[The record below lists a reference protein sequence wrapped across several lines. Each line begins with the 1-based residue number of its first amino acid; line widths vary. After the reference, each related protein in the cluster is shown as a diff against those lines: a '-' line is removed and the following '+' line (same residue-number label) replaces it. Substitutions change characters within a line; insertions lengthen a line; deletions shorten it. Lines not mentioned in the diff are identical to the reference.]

1 MSEQLKELEQQY
13 KRSQIALAK
22 AQKNNNVSA
31 YLLFEAKQKEG
42 VPLVNPV
49 KKRERKEKAPKEPKA
64 PKEKKEKAPKE
75 PKAPKEK
82 KEPAKKR
89 GRPAATEKKD

>member
-42 VPLVNPV
+42 LPLVNPV
-49 KKRERKEKAPKEPKA
+49 KKRERKEKKEPKEPKA
-64 PKEKKEKAPKE
+64 PKEKKVKAPKV
-75 PKAPKEK
+75 PKEK

-89 GRPAATEKKD
+89 GRPAAEKKD

>member
-42 VPLVNPV
+42 LPLVNPV
-49 KKRERKEKAPKEPKA
+49 KKRERKEKKEPKEPKA
-64 PKEKKEKAPKE
+64 PKEKKVKAPKE
-75 PKAPKEK
+75 PKEK

-89 GRPAATEKKD
+89 GRPAAEKKD

>member
-49 KKRERKEKAPKEPKA
+49 KKRERKEKKEKAPKEPKA
-64 PKEKKEKAPKE
+64 PKEKKVKE

-89 GRPAATEKKD
+89 GRPAATENKD

>member
-42 VPLVNPV
+42 IPLVNPV
-49 KKRERKEKAPKEPKA
+49 KKRERKEKKEPKEPKA
-64 PKEKKEKAPKE
+64 PKEKKVKAPKV
-75 PKAPKEK
+75 PKEK

-89 GRPAATEKKD
+89 GRPAATAEKKN

>member
-42 VPLVNPV
+42 LPLVNPV
-49 KKRERKEKAPKEPKA
+49 KKRERKEKKEPKEPKA
-64 PKEKKEKAPKE
+64 PKEKKIKAPKE
-75 PKAPKEK
+75 PKEK

-89 GRPAATEKKD
+89 GRPAAEKKD